1 MTIGFDSMIDK
12 FCSISGSVACVLL
25 LKPLVYGAWR
35 TQEQTSCVYNVETIS
50 SSIIAGI
57 SSVAGASGYIE
68 IHDSVAIGMVGGL
81 VYMFGSLVL
90 NRFQLDDP
98 L

>member
-1 MTIGFDSMIDK
+1 MEIGFDSMIDK
-12 FCSISGSVACVLL
+12 FGSVSGCVATVLL
-25 LKPLVYGAWR
+25 LKPLIYGQWR

-68 IHDSVAIGMVGGL
+68 IYASIIIGSIGGL
-81 VYMFGSLVL
+81 VYLVSS
-90 NRFQLDDP
+90 
-98 L
+98 